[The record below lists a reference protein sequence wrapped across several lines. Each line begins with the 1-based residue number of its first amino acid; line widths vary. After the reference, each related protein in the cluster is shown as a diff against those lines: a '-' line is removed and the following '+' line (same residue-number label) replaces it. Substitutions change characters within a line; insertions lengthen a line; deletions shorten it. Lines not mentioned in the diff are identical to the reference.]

1 MSTSL
6 ANPRRTQLAS
16 WPSRSQ
22 EHPDQRPE
30 PAVPADPSPSATDD
44 QGTAH

>member
-16 WPSRSQ
+16 WPTQ
-22 EHPDQRPE
+22 GTERPE
-30 PAVPADPSPSATDD
+30 QERQAAPADSTASAADE
-44 QGTAH
+44 QGTGQ

>member
-16 WPSRSQ
+16 WPTQ
-22 EHPDQRPE
+22 ATEHPEQERPV
-30 PAVPADPSPSATDD
+30 VPADSTASAADD
-44 QGTAH
+44 QGTGQ